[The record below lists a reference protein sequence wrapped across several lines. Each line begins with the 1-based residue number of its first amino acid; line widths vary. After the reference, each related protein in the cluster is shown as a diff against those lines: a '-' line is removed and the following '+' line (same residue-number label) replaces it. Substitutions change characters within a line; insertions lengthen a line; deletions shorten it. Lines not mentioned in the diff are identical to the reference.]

1 METVSKSCKELMIK
15 SPFYG
20 FFLMGLNKSFS
31 SRLPTAGVSQ
41 KGLGF
46 QLDINKEFWYDLS
59 KNERLG
65 LLLHELLHLAFFH
78 LFIRESFTDYKLFN
92 IAADLEVNQYIKNE
106 WIPPEALLLSTF
118 PDLHLPIK
126 AGTKKYYELLQQNLE
141 SDSPDPNL
149 QNMYDNMAG
158 EMHLDWNDIEEAL
171 KDDPFKDS
179 KMEVIKS
186 QIERQ
191 LKDSAESV
199 SRGLVPG
206 ELASLI
212 DELFVIKPQVF
223 NWKAYF
229 RRFLGASFNIFTK
242 KSYKAPSIRFD
253 DSPGLKIKKKHHI
266 LVAIDTSGSVSDYE
280 LTEFFSEI
288 NHIYKTGCTIDIIE
302 CDTQINRIYPYK
314 GKWDGSVHGRGGT
327 IFSPVIEY
335 YNKTRGKYTTLIYFT
350 DGYGE
355 YDILKPYNRTMW
367 VVTSSGRKDKDY
379 YPGYMIQIPKD
390 N

>member
-1 METVSKSCKELMIK
+1 M
-15 SPFYG
+15 
-20 FFLMGLNKSFS
+20 
-31 SRLPTAGVSQ
+31 
-41 KGLGF
+41 
-46 QLDINKEFWYDLS
+46 
-59 KNERLG
+59 
-65 LLLHELLHLAFFH
+65 
-78 LFIRESFTDYKLFN
+78 
-92 IAADLEVNQYIKNE
+92 
-106 WIPPEALLLSTF
+106 LSTF
-118 PDLHLPIK
+118 PDLNLPIK

-141 SDSPDPNL
+141 SDSPDQTL
-149 QNMYDNMAG
+149 QNTYDNMAG
-158 EMHLDWNDIEEAL
+158 EMHLDWDDIEETL

-199 SRGLVPG
+199 SRGLIPG

-242 KSYKAPSIRFD
+242 KSYKAPSTRFD

-335 YNKTRGKYTTLIYFT
+335 YNKTKGKYTTLIYFT

-367 VVTSSGRKDKDY
+367 VVTSSGKKDKDY
-379 YPGYMIQIPKD
+379 YPYLCQKMSRTFQEIKQKIEGETYISKQGSKYKVITYHNSKKILIEFEHGYQKFVDLKQIQKILF
-390 N
+390 

>member
-1 METVSKSCKELMIK
+1 METISRSCKELMIR

-20 FFLMGLNKSFS
+20 FFLMGLNKNFS
-31 SRLPTAGVSQ
+31 TSLPTAGVSQ

-59 KNERLG
+59 KEHRLG
-65 LLLHELLHLAFFH
+65 VLLHELLHLAFFH
-78 LFIRESFTDYKLFN
+78 LFMRESFSDYKLFN
-92 IAADLEVNQYIKNE
+92 IAADLEVNQYIKDE
-106 WIPPEALLLSTF
+106 WIPSGALLLNTF
-118 PDLHLPIK
+118 PDLNLPIK
-126 AGTKKYYELLQQNLE
+126 AGTKKYYELLQQNLD
-141 SDSPDPNL
+141 SDSPDPTL
-149 QNMYDNMAG
+149 QGAYDSAG
-158 EMHLDWNDIEEAL
+158 DMHIDWDAVDEELAQ
-171 KDDPFKDS
+171 DVFKDS
-179 KMEVIKS
+179 KIEVMKS

-191 LKDSAESV
+191 LKDSADSV
-199 SRGLVPG
+199 QRGLIPG

-212 DELFVIKPQVF
+212 DKLFVIKAQVF
-223 NWKAYF
+223 DWKTYF
-229 RRFLGASFNIFTK
+229 RRFLGVSFNIYTK
-242 KSYKAPSIRFD
+242 KSYKAPSSRFE

-288 NHIYKTGCTIDIIE
+288 NHIYKTGCSIDIIE
-302 CDTQINRIYPYK
+302 CDTRINRIYPFK

-355 YDILKPYNRTMW
+355 YDIVKPYNRTMW
-367 VVTSSGRKDKDY
+367 VVTSSGKKDKDY
-379 YPGYMIQIPKD
+379 YPGYMIQIPK
-390 N
+390 NN